1 VGALIHETNKIIN
14 DALGE
19 LPQAHTPAAPT
30 RRRHSPKWAT
40 EQNVARAAAVK
51 PPPMK
56 TEQRA
61 LTFEERAQKAQ
72 LEDLKRTRFLPHIW
86 TVATGVAGLAGWG
99 FSAAI
104 GAITDGAYGV
114 TPILLGLVLFGV
126 QAVVRY
132 VKREVIPARFRR
144 RTWFIA
150 AASSAWITAC
160 SWIGATWALLGLL
173 LIGELLFAVGFWRWQ
188 RGIEAG
194 LTAPAE
200 DEPAPAPTPEAAPI
214 ATPVTDL
221 DTYIARWT
229 KNVGGAKG
237 CLPDSRLTGGEY
249 TKHGKRFLLDLVPGK
264 QTLSD
269 ALGSIERILSGLI
282 DVSGTELILDQPAPT
297 EGQRVNNAQLRLQI
311 LDRSPVK
318 VSPWWTVPIFEPGHP
333 GTCAIGLY
341 ADGDGHAHW
350 TLFDD
355 HGVWSGI
362 IIGGTGSGKSSLLDG
377 LVASARATGVLN
389 IMFVDPQGGA
399 SSPAIRDSGA
409 VVALGEA
416 ESVVALEALELDAHN
431 REVFANAHGL
441 SEIIPGAP
449 LDCRRPGCPCEGR
462 MPPGLIVV
470 LDECDQTFKVVD
482 PKTKKP
488 VAGRWGVL
496 AKRVRKLA
504 VGFVVAS
511 QYSGLEVFGGSEM
524 LRSNL
529 AARNYVALYTRSP
542 TSGRLIPGLPVNPNT
557 LPSDQPGYGYAS
569 GAAARTAPFR
579 GFWLPR
585 EGKPVP
591 SELGEPPI
599 RAGAAM
605 ALYPEPPLHPVDSP
619 LREGFGDPVT
629 AGVNAQE
636 KAALE
641 LESIYQGRT
650 VYVRQ
655 PVVETGD
662 EFGEI
667 PDVPPPVT
675 TGAEPALVE
684 QEQTVLDALVD
695 GHTRTGDIVKAC
707 GEDTTTAR
715 RRVQGAL
722 RSLESA
728 GWVVDGGHGVWLL
741 SDGARE
747 SLQQLA

>member
-1 VGALIHETNKIIN
+1 VA
-14 DALGE
+14 
-19 LPQAHTPAAPT
+19 
-30 RRRHSPKWAT
+30 RRQSRVPRWAT
-40 EQNVARAAAVK
+40 EQNIANAAAGE
-51 PPPMK
+51 PPPAK
-56 TEQRA
+56 TKQRA
-61 LTFEERAQKAQ
+61 LTFAERARKAR
-72 LEDLKRTRFLPHIW
+72 LEELKRTRFLPHAW
-86 TVATGVAGLAGWG
+86 TVATGVAGLVGWG

-104 GAITDGAYGV
+104 SAVTDGAHWV
-114 TPILLGLVLFGV
+114 TPTLFGLVLFGV
-126 QAVVRY
+126 QAGVCY
-132 VKREVIPARFRR
+132 AKREVIPARFRR
-144 RTWFIA
+144 RTWYTA
-150 AASSAWITAC
+150 AASSTWVTVF

-173 LIGELLFAVGFWRWQ
+173 LVGELLFATGFWRWQ

-200 DEPAPAPTPEAAPI
+200 DDLTPPPVAI
-214 ATPVTDL
+214 PVTKL
-221 DTYIARWT
+221 DTYITRWT
-229 KNVGGAKG
+229 DNVGSPKG

-249 TKHGKRFLLDLVPGK
+249 TKHGKAFLLDLVPGK

-269 ALGSIERILSGLI
+269 ALGNTDRILSGLI
-282 DVSGTELILDQPAPT
+282 DVAGTELILDQPAPA
-297 EGQRVNNAQLRLQI
+297 EGQRVNNAQLRVQI

-318 VSPWWTVPIFEPGHP
+318 VSPWWTAPTFEPGRP

-377 LVASARATGVLN
+377 MVASAHATGVLN

-399 SSPAIRDSGA
+399 SSPAILGSGA

-416 ESVVALEALELDAHN
+416 ESVAALEALERDAYN
-431 REVFANAHGL
+431 REVFVNAHGR
-441 SEIIPGAP
+441 EIVPGGS
-449 LDCRRPGCPCEGR
+449 LDCRRPGCPCAGR
-462 MPPGLIVV
+462 MPPGLIVI
-470 LDECDQTFKVVD
+470 LDECDQTFKVTD

-488 VAGRWGVL
+488 VAERWGML
-496 AKRVRKLA
+496 AKRVRKLG

-511 QYSGLEVFGGSEM
+511 QYSGVDVFGGSEM

-529 AARNYVALYTRSP
+529 AARNYVALYTRSS

-557 LPSDQPGYGYAS
+557 LPEGQPGYGYAS

-591 SELGEPPI
+591 PELGEPPI

-619 LREGFGDPVT
+619 LLEGFGDPVT
-629 AGVNAQE
+629 AGVVARE
-636 KAALE
+636 KAAVELE
-641 LESIYQGRT
+641 LIYQGGT
-650 VYVRQ
+650 VYVRR
-655 PVVETGD
+655 PVVDTAG
-662 EFGEI
+662 EFGAI

-675 TGAEPALVE
+675 AVPEPMSEEALVE
-684 QEQTVLDALVD
+684 QEQAVLDALV
-695 GHTRTGDIVKAC
+695 GGYTRTGDIVRAC

-741 SDGARE
+741 SEGARE